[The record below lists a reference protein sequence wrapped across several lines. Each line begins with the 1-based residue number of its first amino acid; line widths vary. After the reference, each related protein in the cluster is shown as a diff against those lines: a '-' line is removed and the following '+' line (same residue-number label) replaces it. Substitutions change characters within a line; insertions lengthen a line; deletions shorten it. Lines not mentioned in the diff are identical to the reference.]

1 MKKLLIIIL
10 ILIAVFAAIP
20 IAVTTKGNAPEENS
34 ISTSP
39 TEAQKEP
46 SGISTEDE
54 LIYAVSDSMQY
65 IDSDT
70 PKNVRQ
76 AVLDI
81 CRNNLKYYEENEI
94 ELPSVSITS
103 YSDELYKKLTKEYE
117 NRRFSFKHGNKTVLI
132 PLSKSGHLATATADE
147 FPYLESVASPWEA
160 YREDF
165 KKTSEAPCGVSVY
178 GLIFLSEK
186 SDIRDALCYY
196 LPGFEIEDKITPT

>member
-70 PKNVRQ
+70 PKKCKASRAGYMPQ
-76 AVLDI
+76 QP
-81 CRNNLKYYEENEI
+81 EI
-94 ELPSVSITS
+94 L
-103 YSDELYKKLTKEYE
+103 
-117 NRRFSFKHGNKTVLI
+117 
-132 PLSKSGHLATATADE
+132 
-147 FPYLESVASPWEA
+147 
-160 YREDF
+160 
-165 KKTSEAPCGVSVY
+165 
-178 GLIFLSEK
+178 
-186 SDIRDALCYY
+186 
-196 LPGFEIEDKITPT
+196 